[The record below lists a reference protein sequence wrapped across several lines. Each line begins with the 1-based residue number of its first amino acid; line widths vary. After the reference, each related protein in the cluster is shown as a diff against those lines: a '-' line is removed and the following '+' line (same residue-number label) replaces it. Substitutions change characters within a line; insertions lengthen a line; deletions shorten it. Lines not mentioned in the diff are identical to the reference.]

1 MVILVSDSD
10 EKAGVRS
17 RVTDGI
23 NPASNELEKIPKA
36 AALSDESQNGKF
48 PRVVARGSG
57 TFAEQILEI
66 AWSNNIKVREDA
78 DLAEVLTAI
87 DVDSEIPIEAF
98 AAVAEI
104 LSYVYRANAGLIQ
117 NDDEEKT
124 NPWLTKI
131 SILKIIQD
139 ISNF

>member
-1 MVILVSDSD
+1 M
-10 EKAGVRS
+10 
-17 RVTDGI
+17 
-23 NPASNELEKIPKA
+23 
-36 AALSDESQNGKF
+36 
-48 PRVVARGSG
+48 ARGSG

-124 NPWLTKI
+124 NP
-131 SILKIIQD
+131 
-139 ISNF
+139 

>member
-17 RVTDGI
+17 RVTEGI
-23 NPASNELEKIPKA
+23 NPAGNELEKIPKA

-57 TFAEQILEI
+57 TFAKQILEI
-66 AWSNNIKVREDA
+66 AWSNDIKVREDA

-104 LSYVYRANAGLIQ
+104 LSYVYRANAGQIQ
-117 NDDEEKT
+117 KDEEE
-124 NPWLTKI
+124 
-131 SILKIIQD
+131 
-139 ISNF
+139 

>member
-1 MVILVSDSD
+1 MSDSD

-36 AALSDESQNGKF
+36 AALTDESQNGKF

-66 AWSNNIKVREDA
+66 AWSNNIKVREAA

-104 LSYVYRANAGLIQ
+104 LSYVYRANAGQIQ
-117 NDDEEKT
+117 KADEE
-124 NPWLTKI
+124 
-131 SILKIIQD
+131 
-139 ISNF
+139 

>member
-1 MVILVSDSD
+1 MSDSD

-104 LSYVYRANAGLIQ
+104 LSYVYRANAGLVHK
-117 NDDEEKT
+117 DDGDKT
-124 NPWLTKI
+124 NP
-131 SILKIIQD
+131 
-139 ISNF
+139 

>member
-1 MVILVSDSD
+1 MSDSD
-10 EKAGVRS
+10 KKVGIRARI
-17 RVTDGI
+17 TDDN

-66 AWSNNIKVREDA
+66 AWSNDIKVREDA

-104 LSYVYRANAGLIQ
+104 LSYIYRANAGLIHK
-117 NDDEEKT
+117 DDEEKT
-124 NPWLTKI
+124 NP
-131 SILKIIQD
+131 
-139 ISNF
+139 

>member
-1 MVILVSDSD
+1 MSDSD
-10 EKAGVRS
+10 EKADIRD
-17 RVTDGI
+17 RVTDEI
-23 NPASNELEKIPKA
+23 NPTSNTREKIPKA
-36 AALSDESQNGKF
+36 AALSDDSQNGKF

-66 AWSNNIKVREDA
+66 AWSNDIKVREDA

-117 NDDEEKT
+117 NDDGENT
-124 NPWLTKI
+124 NP
-131 SILKIIQD
+131 
-139 ISNF
+139 

>member
-1 MVILVSDSD
+1 MSDSD

-104 LSYVYRANAGLIQ
+104 LSYVYRANAGLIK

-124 NPWLTKI
+124 NP
-131 SILKIIQD
+131 
-139 ISNF
+139 

>member
-1 MVILVSDSD
+1 MSDSD
-10 EKAGVRS
+10 EKAGFRA

-23 NPASNELEKIPKA
+23 NPAGNGLEKIPKA

-48 PRVVARGSG
+48 PRVVAHGSG

-124 NPWLTKI
+124 NP
-131 SILKIIQD
+131 
-139 ISNF
+139 

>member
-1 MVILVSDSD
+1 MSDSD
-10 EKAGVRS
+10 EKAGVRA
-17 RVTDGI
+17 RVTDDI
-23 NPASNELEKIPKA
+23 NPASNEIKKIPKA

-48 PRVVARGSG
+48 PRVVAHGSG

-66 AWSNNIKVREDA
+66 AWSNDIKVREDA

-104 LSYVYRANAGLIQ
+104 LSYVYRANAGQIQ
-117 NDDEEKT
+117 NDDDENT
-124 NPWLTKI
+124 NP
-131 SILKIIQD
+131 
-139 ISNF
+139 

>member
-1 MVILVSDSD
+1 MVILVSDSNA
-10 EKAGVRS
+10 KAGVRAQVAS
-17 RVTDGI
+17 GI

-36 AALSDESQNGKF
+36 AALSDESQKGKF
-48 PRVVARGSG
+48 PRVVASGSG
-57 TFAEQILEI
+57 TIAEQILEI

-104 LSYVYRANAGLIQ
+104 LSYVYRANAGQIQ
-117 NDDEEKT
+117 NDDEE
-124 NPWLTKI
+124 
-131 SILKIIQD
+131 
-139 ISNF
+139 

>member
-1 MVILVSDSD
+1 MSDSD
-10 EKAGVRS
+10 EKAGVRAP
-17 RVTDGI
+17 VTDGI

-36 AALSDESQNGKF
+36 AAISDESQNGKF

-66 AWSNNIKVREDA
+66 AWSNDIKVREDA

-117 NDDEEKT
+117 IDEEENT
-124 NPWLTKI
+124 NP
-131 SILKIIQD
+131 
-139 ISNF
+139 

>member
-1 MVILVSDSD
+1 MSDSD
-10 EKAGVRS
+10 EKAEVRD
-17 RVTDGI
+17 RVTDEI
-23 NPASNELEKIPKA
+23 NPASNTLEKIPKA

-66 AWSNNIKVREDA
+66 AWSNDIKVREDA

-117 NDDEEKT
+117 IDEEENT
-124 NPWLTKI
+124 NP
-131 SILKIIQD
+131 
-139 ISNF
+139 